1 MLESAVIHNGIG
13 ALEDRVVTKRSFTEH
28 SAWSRDDFAEPFE
41 RGIPTGGSKRSRWIG
56 REPDPFAGDLS
67 AVDGKSSNVERH
79 VGQIVIVRR
88 HEIVGPGRRIH
99 SRRNAPRWLG
109 SH

>member
-13 ALEDRVVTKRSFTEH
+13 ALEDRVVAKRSFTEH
-28 SAWSRDDFAEPFE
+28 SDLSRDDFTEPFE
-41 RGIPTGGSKRSRWIG
+41 RAIPTGGSKRGRWIG

-79 VGQIVIVRR
+79 VGQVLIVRR
-88 HEIVGPGRRIH
+88 HEIVGPGCRIY
-99 SRRNAPRWLG
+99 SRRKAPRWLAA
-109 SH
+109 